1 MTKRVVLI
9 SDMSG
14 LGNCSAGAAV
24 AVISSMGNECVF
36 VPTAILSAQT
46 GFKDHYTADMTH
58 HLNGF
63 LTSIDKITPIN
74 TYYIG
79 FLQSSETAEFIY
91 TYIDKKKDSKPLI
104 IYDPIMGDNGKIY
117 PFVDDTL
124 KRYITD
130 IAMMSSIITPNLTE
144 LCLLVGEDCNKVC
157 NLTGVEL
164 YDCIQTMCG
173 SIIQKG
179 VHDVVVTGIEPHFGI
194 VANAVVQSEGMSTY
208 EYKRIGGSYSGTG
221 DIFTSVLCG
230 GIMNG
235 KSITQA
241 CKKAG
246 DFVNTVLINSGST
259 ITDRNFGIPYQP
271 FLNLLQE

>member
-14 LGNCSAGAAV
+14 LGNCSAGVSV
-24 AVISSMGNECVF
+24 AVISAMGHECVF

-46 GFKDHYTADMTH
+46 GFKDFYIADMTH
-58 HLNGF
+58 HLSGF
-63 LTSIDKITPIN
+63 LTSIYKIDSALN

-79 FLQSSETAEFIY
+79 FLQSSKTAECIY
-91 TYIDKKKDSKPLI
+91 TYLNNKKDSKPFV
-104 IYDPIMGDNGKIY
+104 IYDPIMGDNGSRFS
-117 PFVDDTL
+117 FVDDNL
-124 KRYITD
+124 QEKITD
-130 IAMMSSIITPNLTE
+130 IAVMSSIITPNLTE
-144 LCLLVGEDCNKVC
+144 LCLLAGENYDDICTHKDRK
-157 NLTGVEL
+157 L
-164 YDCIQTMCG
+164 YACIRRMCE

-179 VHDVVVTGIEPHFGI
+179 VSAVVVTGIEPCSGI
-194 VANAVVQSEGMSTY
+194 VANAVVQMNGMSTY

-235 KSITQA
+235 IDIAAA

-246 DFVNTVLINSGST
+246 DFVNTVLTNSGNT

-271 FLNLLQE
+271 

>member
-79 FLQSSETAEFIY
+79 FLQSSETAEKSFSIPV
-91 TYIDKKKDSKPLI
+91 SVRL
-104 IYDPIMGDNGKIY
+104 
-117 PFVDDTL
+117 
-124 KRYITD
+124 
-130 IAMMSSIITPNLTE
+130 MSSPRRTAAYPWYI
-144 LCLLVGEDCNKVC
+144 
-157 NLTGVEL
+157 
-164 YDCIQTMCG
+164 
-173 SIIQKG
+173 S
-179 VHDVVVTGIEPHFGI
+179 
-194 VANAVVQSEGMSTY
+194 
-208 EYKRIGGSYSGTG
+208 KRP
-221 DIFTSVLCG
+221 
-230 GIMNG
+230 
-235 KSITQA
+235 
-241 CKKAG
+241 
-246 DFVNTVLINSGST
+246 
-259 ITDRNFGIPYQP
+259 R
-271 FLNLLQE
+271 